1 MHATSAHQP
10 PGLAAGAD
18 GVALRARPKPHTP
31 APPQQATTRAQLHRE
46 LRESAAAIPVPL
58 RPESVPSTA
67 GMPAVSSDI
76 GTRLQAVQATGKQ
89 LLQEPTIPELMWLE
103 EMRLH
108 LHHPADPA
116 PDGAALSS
124 RFDEFCTAW
133 HQYARRN
140 RWDPTYAVTSL
151 GIGLGDL
158 LVSLLPHGRWMV
170 SKTQES
176 TVFAVRDDSK
186 RVTFLP
192 LDAVARRWDGQ
203 QLRWIEAFIDQA
215 VNTDITGQIWSP
227 PPVQ

>member
-1 MHATSAHQP
+1 MHATSTRRRAD
-10 PGLAAGAD
+10 LAAGTDSA
-18 GVALRARPKPHTP
+18 ALRPRPKLDSV
-31 APPQQATTRAQLHRE
+31 APRATTRAQLFRD

-58 RPESVPSTA
+58 RPDSAPQRTEI
-67 GMPAVSSDI
+67 PARPAPQTI
-76 GTRLQAVQATGKQ
+76 QAVQASGTQQ
-89 LLQEPTIPELMWLE
+89 LNEPTLPELMWLE

-116 PDGAALSS
+116 LDPAELSS

-151 GIGLGDL
+151 GVGLGDL
-158 LVSLLPHGRWMV
+158 LVAHLPQGRWMV
-170 SKTQES
+170 SKTRNS

-192 LDAVARRWDGQ
+192 LDAVARRWDSQ

-215 VNTDITGQIWSP
+215 VNADITGQIWAP
-227 PPVQ
+227 HTDQ